1 MTRTRILPLALLLLG
16 SISPACGKDKNGT
29 KPPADGGDT
38 AADGG
43 DTPGDDGAFVP
54 DVPQDPDPEAIVTG
68 RTQFLLGKYQEAVE
82 TLAPVYEDLKAR
94 KQYRASGLA
103 GGWLALAHAQI
114 VHENADEPSQH
125 AIAMAE
131 KTRDKEVEAVAKIG
145 RGAFLLRE
153 EDFAAA
159 QQSFAA
165 AASADPESTAGVVAE
180 ILRAEALIGSAFGGG
195 DSNTLQR
202 PEDLEAAKSAYDKA
216 AGAAKG
222 KPEADVLIG
231 RVEEGLAAVAKY
243 KHDKKAICEHAF
255 AAIDRYKAAGAAEF
269 LIEGPN
275 GLATTEKCEP

>member
-1 MTRTRILPLALLLLG
+1 MTRIRLVPLALLLLG
-16 SISPACGKDKNGT
+16 GVAPACGKDKT
-29 KPPADGGDT
+29 STTPPGGGGDVADDGADGED
-38 AADGG
+38 DG
-43 DTPGDDGAFVP
+43 GAFVP
-54 DVPQDPDPEAIVTG
+54 DVPQEPDPEEIATG
-68 RTQFLLGKYQEAVE
+68 RKQFLLGQYKEAVE

-145 RGAFLLRE
+145 RGAFLMHQH
-153 EDFAAA
+153 DFAAA

-165 AASADPESTAGVVAE
+165 AAAADPNGTAGVVAD
-180 ILRAEALIGSAFGGG
+180 ILRAEALLGSAFGGS
-195 DSNTLQR
+195 DNSLER
-202 PEDLEAAKSAYDKA
+202 PEDLDAAKAAYNKA

-222 KPEADVLIG
+222 NPDSDALIG

-243 KHDKKAICEHAF
+243 KHDKKALCEHAF
-255 AAIDRYKAAGAAEF
+255 LAIDRYKAAGASDY

-275 GLATTEKCEP
+275 GLAVTEKCEP

>member
-1 MTRTRILPLALLLLG
+1 MTRTRLLPLALLLL
-16 SISPACGKDKNGT
+16 SAASACGKDKTGT
-29 KPPADGGDT
+29 TPPDDGGSPADDGPDAGDE
-38 AADGG
+38 
-43 DTPGDDGAFVP
+43 GAFVP
-54 DVPQDPDPEAIVTG
+54 DVPQEPDPAEIATG
-68 RTQFLLGKYQEAVE
+68 RKQFLLGQYQEAVE

-103 GGWLALAHAQI
+103 GGWLAVAHAQI

-131 KTRDKEVEAVAKIG
+131 KTHDKEVEAVAKIG
-145 RGAFLLRE
+145 RGAFLMRQ

-165 AASADPESTAGVVAE
+165 AATADPGGVAGVVAE

-195 DSNTLQR
+195 DSNTLER
-202 PEDLEAAKSAYDKA
+202 PEDLDAAQAAYDKA

-222 KPEADVLIG
+222 KAESEILIG

-243 KHDKKAICEHAF
+243 KHDKKALCEHAF
-255 AAIDRYKAAGAAEF
+255 LAIDAYKAAGASEF
-269 LIEGPN
+269 LLEGPN
-275 GLATTEKCEP
+275 GLATAEKCEPE